1 MGHLNSF
8 KTSEEGMLAPLSLIQ
23 RLLLFLYS
31 LVLFFLLFCKWK
43 QRRRREKMVL
53 LSELEAGVINSLMCL
68 KTVIFKTNTSG

>member
-31 LVLFFLLFCKWK
+31 LVLFLLFCKWK
-43 QRRRREKMVL
+43 QRRRREKKWCFLV
-53 LSELEAGVINSLMCL
+53 S
-68 KTVIFKTNTSG
+68 

>member
-31 LVLFFLLFCKWK
+31 LLLFYYF
-43 QRRRREKMVL
+43 
-53 LSELEAGVINSLMCL
+53 A
-68 KTVIFKTNTSG
+68 SGNKEEGKKKNGAS

>member
-31 LVLFFLLFCKWK
+31 LALFFYYFASGNKEEGEKKWCFL
-43 QRRRREKMVL
+43 V
-53 LSELEAGVINSLMCL
+53 S
-68 KTVIFKTNTSG
+68 

>member
-31 LVLFFLLFCKWK
+31 LVLFLLFCKWK
-43 QRRRREKMVL
+43 QRRRRKKMVL
-53 LSELEAGVINSLMCL
+53 LSKLEAGVINSLMCL
-68 KTVIFKTNTSG
+68 KTVILKTNTSE